1 MSNLKISQHLLV
13 LSLLAASN
21 LQPSFAQ
28 DTPTPN
34 APAETRPPRAEGRG
48 EGGPRGGGPN
58 RGEGPRPN
66 ETGEQFRERMVAPY
80 VEMVPDLS
88 DDQKTHILAIIE
100 AANAEASAV
109 RNNKTLSTDR
119 QRSVTRAIR
128 GEIPNRV
135 KSALTEAQL
144 GPYEALL
151 ADQAAAVAE
160 MNQLANARPNEN
172 LEQMRERVLK
182 GYETVLE
189 ELSVKQK
196 TAILK
201 ILESAGEE
209 SAKIDADTTQTA
221 AQKSAARLKIHES
234 IKAQVLPLLDADQKK
249 AWKTAHD
256 AKRAMLSRS
265 DG

>member
-28 DTPTPN
+28 DAPTPN

-80 VEMVPDLS
+80 LEMVPDLS

-109 RNNKTLSTDR
+109 RNNKTLSPER
-119 QRSVTRAIR
+119 QRAATRGIR

-144 GPYEALL
+144 PPYQALL
-151 ADQAAAVAE
+151 DEQAATAAE
-160 MNQLANARPNEN
+160 MNQVGTARPGED
-172 LEQMRERVLK
+172 LEQMRQRVLK
-182 GYETVLE
+182 GYEAVLE

-196 TAILK
+196 TAIIK
-201 ILESAGEE
+201 ILENAGEAT
-209 SAKIDADTTQTA
+209 AKIDADSTQTA
-221 AQKSAARLKIHES
+221 AQKSAAKLQIHDS
-234 IKAQVLPLLDADQKK
+234 VNTQVLPLLDADQKK
-249 AWKTAHD
+249 TWKIAHD
-256 AKRAMLSRS
+256 AKRAAL
-265 DG
+265 G